1 MKIVRLFFLVFT
13 FNTLQAQNLNFD
25 FILKAKEISGLGGI
39 QSFAYGIHDEK
50 WIIFGGRL
58 DGLHRRQPFAS
69 FDIAGHNN
77 QIFLIDPVK
86 DVVVKR
92 SLAELP
98 AKIREP
104 LSSTNMQFHQDGEM
118 LYLIGGYGYS
128 GLQQNHTTFN
138 TLTAVNLSLLYEA
151 LINNKELSLA
161 FRQIENA
168 KLQVT
173 GGYLGK
179 IGDTF
184 YLVGGQRFIGRYN
197 PMGPNN
203 GPGFIQ
209 EYTNAIRKFKIT
221 DHTNQISITDFNE
234 IIDPGLLHKRDY
246 NMAHQIMPDG
256 TEGLTAF
263 SGVFRPDADLPFL
276 NCVNITADQYAEQP
290 DFLQLYNHY
299 HCAHLTLYSEA
310 FNEMHTVF
318 FGGIAQYYEEGG
330 LRIKD
335 DNVPFVNTIATVYR
349 DAGGKMTEKILGS
362 KMPGLLGAGSEFI
375 PVKTHSL
382 YNNEVIKY
390 DLLSGDTILA
400 GYIFG
405 GIRNTAKNIFFVN
418 DGSQSIASPAI
429 FEVYLIKASS
439 SAVKDFIKKATIG
452 QLEIYPNPAGDEITV
467 KYSLHSKSDILLTIH
482 DETGKE
488 LISEIIRHA
497 DAGPQVYKMGLDTLT
512 GTKFLLSL
520 TDGKN
525 KISGSFLKL

>member
-1 MKIVRLFFLVFT
+1 MKILRLFFLALC
-13 FNTLQAQNLNFD
+13 FNTLQAQNVNFD
-25 FILKAKEISGLGGI
+25 FILKDKQIAGLGGI

-77 QIFLIDPVK
+77 QIFLVDPVK
-86 DVVVKR
+86 DIIVKR
-92 SLAELP
+92 SLSELP
-98 AKIREP
+98 AKIKEP

-128 GLQQNHTTFN
+128 VLQQNHNTFN
-138 TLTAVNLSLLYEA
+138 TLTAVNLRILYEA
-151 LINNKELSLA
+151 LLNNKELSTA

-184 YLVGGQRFIGRYN
+184 YLVGGQKFIGRYN

-221 DHTNQISITDFNE
+221 DQNNQISITDFNE
-234 IIDPGLLHKRDY
+234 IIDPALLHKRDY

-276 NCVNITADQYAEQP
+276 NCVNITTDHYAEQP

-299 HCAHLTLYSEA
+299 HCAHFTMYSEA

-349 DAGGKMTEKILGS
+349 DADGKMTEKILSS

-375 PVKTHSL
+375 PIKTHSL
-382 YNNEVIKY
+382 FNNEVIKY
-390 DLLSGDTILA
+390 DRLSGDTIMV
-400 GYIFG
+400 GYIVG
-405 GIRNTAKNIFFVN
+405 GIRSTAKNIFFVN
-418 DGSQSIASPAI
+418 DGTQSIASPTI
-429 FEVYLIKASS
+429 FEVYLIKSNSS
-439 SAVKDFIKKATIG
+439 SLSDFEKTGTISS
-452 QLEIYPNPAGDEITV
+452 LEIFPNPARDQITV
-467 KYSLHSKSDILLTIH
+467 KYNLHTRSDILLTVH
-482 DETGKE
+482 DESGKE
-488 LISEIIRHA
+488 LFSQIIRNA
-497 DAGPQVYKMGLDTLT
+497 DTGPQVYKMGLDTLT
-512 GTKFLLSL
+512 GNKFLLTL

-525 KISGSFLKL
+525 KISGAFLKL